1 MENCIFCKIVSG
13 EIPSAK
19 ILEDDNFIAFLGVF
33 PKYPGM
39 TVIAT
44 KKHVSSYLYQSLDD
58 NELASMHL
66 FTKRIARAI
75 DRSLG
80 SRRCM
85 QVMEG
90 LEVDHGHLKLFPCYE
105 DKDDCMGEGKEM
117 TSIEVLLPVAEKIK
131 NVL

>member
-13 EIPSAK
+13 QIPSAK
-19 ILEDDNFIAFLGVF
+19 ILEDDDFIAFLGVF

-58 NELASMHL
+58 TELANMHL
-66 FTKRIARAI
+66 FTKRIAVAI
-75 DRSLG
+75 DTSLG
-80 SRRCM
+80 SRRCI

-90 LEVDHGHLKLFPCYE
+90 LEVNHGHLKLFPCYE
-105 DKDDCMGEGKEM
+105 ENDDCMGEGKEM
-117 TSIEVLLPVAEKIK
+117 ANIEALSIIAEKIK
-131 NVL
+131 SAL